1 MIIGEY
7 RGINLRMGRK
17 RSKYICPKCGKTGSF
32 EQKPTSYDSA
42 KKPRQA
48 YRYVRH
54 YENGKRT
61 TCYIED
67 ILRKQEGE
75 EFLKE
80 ISISDEDFNQIRNST
95 NDTIPFLTKY
105 NLTFEQLKKLS
116 PTEQAEY
123 LDGREKNILGKNERI
138 ENDKL
143 RKFSGIKTKEQSE
156 KISTTLPPKEY
167 WGESNTRSYLLQVSR
182 ELEIVSKYL
191 SKPPWQD
198 PVVRD
203 CQIRV
208 SKQFKKLSEHMNKM
222 AKLAYYFRPSTPDID
237 DKMHESYNNWYEK
250 GIKPMYMILEA
261 IGLQLGLRT
270 KGADKS
276 PKQPNN
282 LNSER
287 YKISEKPV
295 DLKYQFELIIDIIIA
310 AVTQI
315 KYVTDERYSNT
326 FTNWLNI
333 AEDRYTQGIHASAAL
348 NPTLTNKTIMR
359 LKVLNQDKIDEAVN
373 QAKQP
378 PKPKLAVLKI
388 AVKREL
394 TAKQVKN
401 YTAPKGP
408 LFRDLISV
416 LKGQKA
422 AMQLGLIKENK
433 QINDLLLNATFLNLS
448 F

>member
-1 MIIGEY
+1 
-7 RGINLRMGRK
+7 
-17 RSKYICPKCGKTGSF
+17 
-32 EQKPTSYDSA
+32 
-42 KKPRQA
+42 
-48 YRYVRH
+48 
-54 YENGKRT
+54 
-61 TCYIED
+61 
-67 ILRKQEGE
+67 
-75 EFLKE
+75 
-80 ISISDEDFNQIRNST
+80 
-95 NDTIPFLTKY
+95 
-105 NLTFEQLKKLS
+105 
-116 PTEQAEY
+116 
-123 LDGREKNILGKNERI
+123 
-138 ENDKL
+138 
-143 RKFSGIKTKEQSE
+143 
-156 KISTTLPPKEY
+156 
-167 WGESNTRSYLLQVSR
+167 
-182 ELEIVSKYL
+182 
-191 SKPPWQD
+191 
-198 PVVRD
+198 
-203 CQIRV
+203 
-208 SKQFKKLSEHMNKM
+208 MNKM

-287 YKISEKPV
+287 YKISEKLV